1 LQNINCLNKKQT
13 LVMGGYNKKKNKN
26 NHVQNKISW
35 FKTKNLF
42 PCVEKQ
48 TYKKWLRQ
56 GPLQNIIS
64 LLVVVFT
71 SS

>member
-1 LQNINCLNKKQT
+1 
-13 LVMGGYNKKKNKN
+13 MGGYNKKKNKN

-35 FKTKNLF
+35 FKTKNLSWF
-42 PCVEKQ
+42 KTKNLVPCVEKQ

-64 LLVVVFT
+64 LF
-71 SS
+71 SKNK